1 MFSRRL
7 QKVEEPVWLQR
18 ALEQQS
24 RVEISSNI
32 KLSHWHIK
40 VRQCI
45 FTPGSQQST
54 VNSRA
59 LRCDAEEE
67 GAQCTVKQMI
77 L

>member
-1 MFSRRL
+1 MFSRSL
-7 QKVEEPVWLQR
+7 QKVEGPVWLQR
-18 ALEQQS
+18 ALEQQG

-45 FTPGSQQST
+45 FTPGQI
-54 VNSRA
+54 NSRA